1 MTFAQTPLHRAL
13 QALTRGRGSRLLGA
27 GLCVALLSACTLS
40 PDYHRPEL
48 NSSAAQF
55 KHAEGWTQASPSD
68 AIARGAWWE
77 IYGDAG
83 LNALVEELN
92 RSNQTV
98 AQSEAQYRQA
108 QALVRSSRAALF
120 PSLDLSA
127 SKNRSAQGTGSSSSS
142 LSNNSSGIR
151 NTYNAQLGV
160 SWEIDLWGKL
170 RETMNANEAS
180 AEASFADLASIR
192 LSQQSELVQNYLQLR
207 VIDEQKRLLEATV
220 AAYERSLRMNE
231 NQYRAGVAG
240 PDAVAQARTQLKS
253 TQADLI
259 DLIWQ
264 RAQFENAIAVLLG
277 KAPADFALADS
288 KAIPALPQIPV
299 SLPSQL
305 LERRPDIAAAER
317 NVMAANA
324 NIGVSR
330 AAYFPDLSLSM
341 SGGYSSSSFSNW
353 IELPNRYWS
362 VGPQLALTL
371 FDAGKRSA
379 EVDRTVAV
387 YDQTV
392 AQYRQTVLDGFK
404 EVENLLVQ
412 LKVYGDEAVVRQEA
426 LDAAR
431 ESLRLTENQYRAGLI
446 GYLDVVNVQ
455 TTALSNER
463 SVLNLLQGRLVA
475 SVQLVAAL
483 GGGWDAEQAFAEQD
497 SKPRAARCT
506 SCRRCWPASRCCSAP
521 WMPCAPAGWLGIWKM
536 QATPAWAIPL
546 PPPCARPRARP
557 AGWCCP
563 ATCR

>member
-1 MTFAQTPLHRAL
+1 MTFAQAPLHRAL
-13 QALTRGRGSRLLGA
+13 QLLTRGRGSRLIGA
-27 GLCVALLSACTLS
+27 GLCVAMLSACTLS
-40 PDYHRPEL
+40 PDYHRPEMDT
-48 NSSAAQF
+48 SAQF
-55 KHAEGWTQASPSD
+55 KQAEGWTQASPSD
-68 AIARGAWWE
+68 AMARGAWWE
-77 IYGDAG
+77 VYGDPS

-108 QALVRSSRAALF
+108 QALVRSSRASLF
-120 PSLDLSA
+120 PTLDLTT

-170 RETMNANEAS
+170 RETLNADQAS
-180 AEASFADLASIR
+180 AEASLADLASIR

-220 AAYERSLRMNE
+220 AAYERSLRLTE
-231 NQYRAGVAG
+231 NQYRAGVSG

-259 DLIWQ
+259 DLVWQ

-277 KAPADFALADS
+277 KVPANFALADS
-288 KAIPALPQIPV
+288 KSIPALPEIPLA
-299 SLPSQL
+299 LPSQL

-317 NVMAANA
+317 NVMAANSQ
-324 NIGVSR
+324 IGVSR

-379 EVDRTVAV
+379 EVDRTVAA

-404 EVENLLVQ
+404 EVENYLVQ
-412 LKVYGDEAVVRQEA
+412 LKVYADEAVVRQEA
-426 LDAAR
+426 LEAAR
-431 ESLRLTENQYRAGLI
+431 ESLRLTDNQYKAGLI

-463 SVLNLLQGRLVA
+463 SVLSLLEGRLVA
-475 SVQLVAAL
+475 SVQLIAAL
-483 GGGWDAEQAFAEQD
+483 GGGWEAEQAFAEAKD
-497 SKPRAARCT
+497 
-506 SCRRCWPASRCCSAP
+506 
-521 WMPCAPAGWLGIWKM
+521 
-536 QATPAWAIPL
+536 
-546 PPPCARPRARP
+546 
-557 AGWCCP
+557 
-563 ATCR
+563 

>member
-1 MTFAQTPLHRAL
+1 MNFAQTRIHRTL
-13 QALTRGRGSRLLGA
+13 KRLTHGRGSRLLSA
-27 GLCVALLSACTLS
+27 GLCVAMLSACTLS
-40 PDYHRPEL
+40 PDYQRPAL
-48 NSSAAQF
+48 STPAQF
-55 KHAEGWTQASPSD
+55 KQAEGWTQANPSD

-77 IYGDAG
+77 LYGDAQ

-92 RSNQTV
+92 RSNQSV

-108 QALVRSSRAALF
+108 QALVRSSRASLF
-120 PSLDLSA
+120 PSLDLTG

-151 NTYNAQLGV
+151 DTYNAQLGV

-170 RETMNANEAS
+170 RETRNANQAS
-180 AEASFADLASIR
+180 AEASLADLAAMR

-207 VIDEQKRLLEATV
+207 VIDEQKRLLEATL
-220 AAYERSLRMNE
+220 AAYERSLKMTE
-231 NQYRAGVAG
+231 NQYRAGVSG

-259 DLIWQ
+259 DLAWQ
-264 RAQFENAIAVLLG
+264 RAQYENAIAVLMG
-277 KAPADFALADS
+277 KVPADFALAATNS
-288 KAIPALPQIPV
+288 IPALPQIPV

-324 NIGVSR
+324 NIGVAR

-341 SGGYSSSSFSNW
+341 SGGYSSSSFNNW

-379 EVDRTVAV
+379 EVDRSVAA

-404 EVENLLVQ
+404 EVENYLVQ
-412 LKVYGDEAVVRQEA
+412 LKVYEDEAGVRQQA

-431 ESLRLTENQYRAGLI
+431 ESLRLTENQYKAGLI

-463 SVLNLLQGRLVA
+463 SVLNLLQGRLIA
-475 SVQLVAAL
+475 SVQLIAAL
-483 GGGWDAEQAFAEQD
+483 GGGWEAQAAFD
-497 SKPRAARCT
+497 
-506 SCRRCWPASRCCSAP
+506 
-521 WMPCAPAGWLGIWKM
+521 
-536 QATPAWAIPL
+536 QAQAD
-546 PPPCARPRARP
+546 
-557 AGWCCP
+557 
-563 ATCR
+563 

>member
-1 MTFAQTPLHRAL
+1 MNFAQTPLHRAL
-13 QALTRGRGSRLLGA
+13 QQLGRGRGSRLLGA
-27 GLCVALLSACTLS
+27 SLCALMLSACTLS

-48 NSSAAQF
+48 ATPAQF
-55 KHAEGWTQASPSD
+55 KQAEGWTQANPSD

-77 IYGDAG
+77 LYGDAG

-98 AQSEAQYRQA
+98 AQYEAQYRQA
-108 QALVRSSRAALF
+108 TALIRSSRASLF

-127 SKNRSAQGTGSSSSS
+127 GKTRSAQGTGSSSSS

-170 RETMNANEAS
+170 RETLNANEAS
-180 AEASFADLASIR
+180 AQASFADLAAIR
-192 LSQQSELVQNYLQLR
+192 LSLQSELVQNYLQLR

-220 AAYERSLRMNE
+220 AAYERSLKMTE
-231 NQYRAGVAG
+231 NQYRAGVSG

-264 RAQFENAIAVLLG
+264 RAQYENAIAVLMG

-288 KAIPALPQIPV
+288 KSIPALPQIPV

-305 LERRPDIAAAER
+305 LERRPDIASAER

-324 NIGVSR
+324 NIGVAR

-362 VGPQLALTL
+362 VGPSLAMTL

-404 EVENLLVQ
+404 EVENYLVQ

-463 SVLNLLQGRLVA
+463 SVLTLLQGRLVA
-475 SVQLVAAL
+475 SVQLIAAL
-483 GGGWDAEQAFAEQD
+483 GGGWDAEQAFAEAERAQD
-497 SKPRAARCT
+497 
-506 SCRRCWPASRCCSAP
+506 
-521 WMPCAPAGWLGIWKM
+521 
-536 QATPAWAIPL
+536 
-546 PPPCARPRARP
+546 
-557 AGWCCP
+557 
-563 ATCR
+563 

>member
-1 MTFAQTPLHRAL
+1 MNFAQTPLHRAL
-13 QALTRGRGSRLLGA
+13 QRLTCGRGSRLVGA
-27 GLCVALLSACTLS
+27 GLCAALLSACTLS
-40 PDYHRPEL
+40 PDYHRPAL
-48 NSSAAQF
+48 ATPAQF
-55 KHAEGWTQASPSD
+55 KQAEGWTQANPSD

-77 IYGDAG
+77 IYGDSG
-83 LNALVEELN
+83 LNALVDELN

-98 AQSEAQYRQA
+98 AQYEAQYRQA
-108 QALVRSSRAALF
+108 QALVRSSRGALF
-120 PSLDLSA
+120 PSLDLSVG
-127 SKNRSAQGTGSSSSS
+127 KTRSAQGTGSSSSS

-170 RETMNANEAS
+170 RETLNANEAS
-180 AEASFADLASIR
+180 AQASLADLAGIR
-192 LSQQSELVQNYLQLR
+192 LSLQSELVQNYLQLR
-207 VIDEQKRLLEATV
+207 VIDEHKRLLEATV
-220 AAYERSLRMNE
+220 AAYERSLRMNQ

-259 DLIWQ
+259 DLAWQ
-264 RAQFENAIAVLLG
+264 RAQYENAIAVLLG

-288 KAIPALPQIPV
+288 KAIPALPQIPLA
-299 SLPSQL
+299 LPSQL

-324 NIGVSR
+324 NIGVAR

-362 VGPQLALTL
+362 VGPSLAMTL
-371 FDAGKRSA
+371 FDAGRRSA

-404 EVENLLVQ
+404 EVENYLVQ

-426 LDAAR
+426 LEAAR

-446 GYLDVVNVQ
+446 SYLDVVNVQ

-463 SVLNLLQGRLVA
+463 SVLSLLQGRLVA
-475 SVQLVAAL
+475 SVQLIAAL
-483 GGGWDAEQAFAEQD
+483 GGGWDAKQALAEADQ
-497 SKPRAARCT
+497 
-506 SCRRCWPASRCCSAP
+506 
-521 WMPCAPAGWLGIWKM
+521 GH
-536 QATPAWAIPL
+536 
-546 PPPCARPRARP
+546 
-557 AGWCCP
+557 
-563 ATCR
+563 